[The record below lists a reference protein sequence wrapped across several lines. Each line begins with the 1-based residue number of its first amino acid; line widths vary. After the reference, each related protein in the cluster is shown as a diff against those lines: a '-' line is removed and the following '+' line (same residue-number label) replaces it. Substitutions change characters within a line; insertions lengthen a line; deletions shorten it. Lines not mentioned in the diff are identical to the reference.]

1 MVLPVTHHHKSSSPA
16 TDTPLATTLLRDVIA
31 TADEIAGL
39 ERVLPRG
46 AVHPGG
52 PHYRLRGS
60 VGPISIGEDECAV
73 FAKVIERFRPAHC
86 FIVGNAFGLSSVFI
100 AKMMEANGG
109 QTVVTLDAKCEGDGD
124 RCFDTAARL
133 REKMECSI
141 LTNKIGWSPQDIDAA
156 ADRDAYDL
164 IFLDGLHRHPQVSKD
179 FHGVKHLAG
188 DETILCWHDYWM
200 PGIPQSVA
208 EAIAAGFKCIKI
220 NCSCEIVLGTRS
232 NEVFEGI
239 GKMFDNVE
247 TPQPRRR
254 VLAFLRIF
262 HAVAVG
268 TIKKRFYH

>member
-1 MVLPVTHHHKSSSPA
+1 MVLPVTRHHKAFPA
-16 TDTPLATTLLRDVIA
+16 TVDTSFAKDVLRNVIA
-31 TADEIAGL
+31 TLDKIAGL
-39 ERVLPRG
+39 ERVLPHG

-73 FAKVIERFRPAHC
+73 FARVIERFAPADC

-100 AKMMEANGG
+100 SKMMEANGG
-109 QTVVTLDAKCEGDGD
+109 RSVVTLDAKCEGDGD
-124 RCFDTAARL
+124 RCFDIAARL
-133 REKMECSI
+133 RDEMACTI
-141 LTNKIGWSPQDIDAA
+141 LTNKVGWSPQDIDSAA
-156 ADRDAYDL
+156 ERDAYDL

-179 FHGVKHLAG
+179 FHGVKHLAH

-208 EAIAAGFKCIKI
+208 EAQRDGFECIKI

-232 NEVFEGI
+232 HSVFETI
-239 GKMFDNVE
+239 SEMFDNVE

-254 VLAFLRIF
+254 ILAFLRIC
-262 HAVAVG
+262 HAVATGAV
-268 TIKKRFYH
+268 KKRFSA